1 MPINIIATIAKPIP
15 AVPSGPGCSLAKT
28 MANATVIIKN
38 SARIGDAADTSI
50 FNSDKLK
57 NHTLKNKQ
65 IAMISGQIKA
75 VGENGAFSL
84 NMSQTPDAIT
94 ILKR

>member
-15 AVPSGPGCSLAKT
+15 VIPRGPGCSLAKT
-28 MANATVIIKN
+28 MAKATVTIKN
-38 SARIGDAADTSI
+38 SARIADAADTSI